1 MSVQMPTQE
10 QLRAV
15 ARECG
20 LSLDDASVDSFRA
33 LYTTYVEA
41 YNIVAAMPD
50 EVPRVKYPRTPGY
63 RPGQEENKY
72 NILRVARI
80 SSPPHLQNFAGG
92 R

>member
-1 MSVQMPTQE
+1 MSVQMPTGE

-33 LYTTYVEA
+33 LFTTYVEA

-50 EVPRVKYPRTPGY
+50 ELPR
-63 RPGQEENKY
+63 
-72 NILRVARI
+72 
-80 SSPPHLQNFAGG
+80 
-92 R
+92 